1 MREARWAV
9 LALAVCGCATR
20 PITPPL
26 EVPQTL
32 VLSIPA
38 IGTTIAPAQARP
50 PIGSLIDIPVPD
62 HHSIRAALDLFTSE
76 MRSDIQQSLTR
87 SARYKNLIDKVLD
100 EYKLPK
106 ALAYLPVIES
116 AYLPRL
122 TSRAGAHGIW
132 QFMPET
138 AREYGLRVDWWVDE
152 RADPDRSTRAAAAY
166 LKDLYRDFQDWPL
179 ALAAYNAGA
188 GRIHRALVETGSNS
202 FWRLMELSAIPRET
216 RGYVPTFFAAILIAN
231 DAASYGFRSA
241 DPLTADVKRVEVEG
255 PLSLRFIAQ
264 TASVDEALLRELN
277 PSLRHDIVPP
287 GKIRIAIPASALASI
302 EARAATLKNEDRIV
316 TVCVYKIRKGD
327 SITKLARSL
336 HVARKTIL
344 AMNGLGAKAHLRR
357 GESIYLPVRA
367 HALAAGGM

>member
-264 TASVDEALLRELN
+264 TASIDEALLRELN